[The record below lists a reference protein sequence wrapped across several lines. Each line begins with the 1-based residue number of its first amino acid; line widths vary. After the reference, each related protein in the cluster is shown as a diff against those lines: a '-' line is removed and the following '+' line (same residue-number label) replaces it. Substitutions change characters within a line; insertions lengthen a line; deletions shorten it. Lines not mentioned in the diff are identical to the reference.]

1 MSDSLTQENAVGF
14 AVQEPILSDSASAGE
29 SQIDIIQNYLNARFE
44 FRYNF
49 VTNRVLFRA
58 LDSDS
63 SDLVDMRDFDF
74 NTILKDI
81 KREHVKCSKETL
93 RMILESN
100 FVNGYEPYISFADSL
115 PEWDGTDYILQL
127 AQSVETTD
135 NEYWIFCLKKWIVA
149 MLGGWYDEKIVNHTV
164 IVFSGEQGIGKTRW
178 FRSIIP
184 ESLLEYFS
192 SGYFQPKDRESNVKI
207 SECCL
212 ILMDE
217 LENMSAAN
225 IADIKALITQETT
238 FMRRAYTTRSQ
249 AYKHRASFAGTVNDK
264 QFLHDTT
271 GNRRFLC
278 FEAMSKNEAHGI
290 PLDQLYAQAK
300 NLLNSGFQFWFD
312 KVEIAELNL
321 KNNEYRFVTSEE
333 DMLSIHFEI
342 CTELNATISLST
354 TEIVQ
359 YIRER
364 VPGENLTIAKMGRVL
379 AAKKFL
385 RLKRGGRYVY
395 ALKQR

>member
-1 MSDSLTQENAVGF
+1 MNSLNNQMDAVDSSIQQSDTPSV
-14 AVQEPILSDSASAGE
+14 GE
-29 SQIDIIQNYLNARFE
+29 SQIDIIQKYLNARFE

-49 VTNRVLFRA
+49 VTNRVLFRL
-58 LDSDS
+58 LDSSS

-81 KREHVKCSKETL
+81 KREHIKCSKETL

-100 FVNGYEPYISFADSL
+100 FVDGFDPYISFVDAL
-115 PEWDGTDYILQL
+115 PEWDGIDYILQL
-127 AQSVETTD
+127 ALSVETTD
-135 NEYWIFCLKKWIVA
+135 NEYWLFCLKKWIVA
-149 MLGGWYDEKIVNHTV
+149 MLGGWYNEKIVNHTA

-184 ESLLEYFS
+184 VSLLDYFS

-217 LENMSAAN
+217 LENMSAAS

-238 FMRRAYTTRSQ
+238 FLRRAYTTRSQ

-264 QFLHDTT
+264 QFLYDTT

-278 FEAMSKNEAHGI
+278 FEALSINVAHGV
-290 PLDQLYAQAK
+290 PMDQLYAQAK
-300 NLLNSGFQFWFD
+300 YLLNAGFQFWFD
-312 KVEIAELNL
+312 EEEIAELNL
-321 KNNEYRFVTSEE
+321 KNNEYRFITSEE
-333 DMLSIHFEI
+333 DMLGIHFEV
-342 CTELNATISLST
+342 CSELDATHFLST

-359 YIRER
+359 YIKER
-364 VPGENLTIAKMGRVL
+364 VPGESLTIAKMGRVL
-379 AAKKFL
+379 AAKKIL
-385 RLKRGGRYVY
+385 RLKKHGRYVY
-395 ALKQR
+395 ALKQK

>member
-1 MSDSLTQENAVGF
+1 MNSLNNQMDTVDSSMQQPDAPSV
-14 AVQEPILSDSASAGE
+14 GE

-49 VTNRVLFRA
+49 VTNRVLFRS
-58 LDSDS
+58 LNSDS
-63 SDLVDMRDFDF
+63 SDPVDLRDFDF

-81 KREHVKCSKETL
+81 KREHIKCSKETL

-100 FVNGYEPYISFADSL
+100 FVDGFEPYISFVDSL

-127 AQSVETTD
+127 AQSVETSD
-135 NEYWIFCLKKWIVA
+135 NEHWIFCLKKWIVA
-149 MLGGWYDEKIVNHTV
+149 MLGGWYDDAIVNHTV

-178 FRSIIP
+178 FRSMIP
-184 ESLLEYFS
+184 ENLLEYFS
-192 SGYFQPKDRESNVKI
+192 SGYFQPKDREASVKI

-238 FMRRAYTTRSQ
+238 FLRRAYTTRSQ

-264 QFLHDTT
+264 QFLYDTT

-278 FEAMSKNEAHGI
+278 FEALSINVAHGV

-300 NLLNSGFQFWFD
+300 NLLNAGFQYWFD
-312 KVEIAELNL
+312 EDEIAELNI
-321 KNNEYRFVTSEE
+321 KNNEYRFITSEE
-333 DMLSIHFEI
+333 DMLNLHFEV
-342 CTELNATISLST
+342 CTEINATLFLST

-359 YIRER
+359 FIKER
-364 VPGENLTIAKMGRVL
+364 VPGESLTIFKMGRVL
-379 AAKKFL
+379 AAKKFI
-385 RLKRGGRYVY
+385 RVKKEGRYKY
-395 ALKQR
+395 ALKQK